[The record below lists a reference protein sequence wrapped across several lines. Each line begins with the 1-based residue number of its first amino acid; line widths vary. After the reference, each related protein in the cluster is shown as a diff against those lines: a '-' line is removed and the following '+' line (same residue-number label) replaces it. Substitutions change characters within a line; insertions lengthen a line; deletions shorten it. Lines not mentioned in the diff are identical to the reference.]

1 MASEK
6 FMAEDEEDLQSK
18 NLALQTKLSF
28 CHFLSNNCFMDRLLY
43 VRVRMRSS
51 SSSLKL
57 SSQIQTQF

>member
-43 VRVRMRSS
+43 VRVRMRSTS
-51 SSSLKL
+51 SSSK
-57 SSQIQTQF
+57 T